1 MPDFLTRRNG
11 TWHFVRRVP
20 AEFSAFDKR
29 GIVRHSTKVRVS
41 SDRTGRRAVR
51 VAERL
56 NDELEAFW
64 SQCVRGADPVAASYE
79 EVRRRARSLGF
90 EYVENSQLVSMS
102 AEKRLERLES
112 LLSARLENDATARAA
127 LLGTQPQPSILLS
140 KVFVEYEELMSEEI
154 AKFSPNQLKV
164 WRNGRSRVV
173 KELVDVTGDKPVTE
187 LSDED
192 GLDYVEWYRERVKA
206 KDVEAGTANKSMGML
221 SRMLKEISIRR
232 RLKIPEIFKG
242 LRLRAPESD
251 IRRPFDPAFIQS
263 RMLADNALD
272 GLNEDARLI
281 LYALADTGLRPS
293 ELVNLL
299 PEAIHLDAPIPYV
312 EIKPVGRVLK
322 TKSSKREIPLV
333 GAALA
338 AMKLRP
344 MGFPRYRDKSSSL
357 SATLNKYLLENGL
370 RPTKAHTVYSLRH
383 SFKDRLVAAQAPDST
398 IDSLMGHGTG
408 KPRYGDGPPLELKLK
423 FLESIAFKPPS
434 RL

>member
-20 AEFSAFDKR
+20 LEFSQFDKR

-51 VAERL
+51 VVERL

-64 SQCVRGADPVAASYE
+64 SQCVRSADPATASYD
-79 EVRRRARSLGF
+79 EVRRRARTLGF
-90 EYVENSQLVSMS
+90 EYLESSQLLSLS
-102 AEKRLERLES
+102 AEKRLERLEA
-112 LLSARLENDATARAA
+112 LIFARLENEPTARAA
-127 LLGTQPQPSILLS
+127 LTGTQPQPSILLS
-140 KVFVEYEELMSEEI
+140 KIFDEYEELMSEEV
-154 AKFSPNQLKV
+154 AKFSENQLKV
-164 WRNGRSRVV
+164 WRNGRMRVV
-173 KELVDVTGDKPVTE
+173 KELVDVVGDKPVTE
-187 LSDED
+187 LSDND

-206 KDVEAGTANKSMGML
+206 KDVEAATANKSMGML
-221 SRMLKEISIRR
+221 SRMLKEIGIRR
-232 RLKIPEIFKG
+232 RVKIAEIFKG
-242 LRLRAPESD
+242 LRLRSVDSD
-251 IRRPFDPAFIQS
+251 SRRPFDPEFIQS
-263 RMLADNALD
+263 RLLAEGALD

-281 LYALADTGLRPS
+281 LYTLADTGLRPS

-299 PEAIHLDAPIPYV
+299 PEAIHLDAPVPYV

-357 SATLNKYLLENGL
+357 SATLNKYLLEHGL
-370 RPTKAHTVYSLRH
+370 RPTKDHTVYSLRH
-383 SFKDRLVAAQAPDST
+383 SFKDRLIAAQAPDST
-398 IDSLMGHGTG
+398 IDSLMGHESG

-423 FLESIAFKPPS
+423 FLEAIAFKPPS